1 MNLPESEKEIAA
13 MKLVDVMISDLL
25 VENNTEDEKESDQI
39 FLFDKDDLKL
49 HSYKVKIDESEKS
62 KSRIE

>member
-1 MNLPESEKEIAA
+1 MDSKKSEIAA

-49 HSYKVKIDESEKS
+49 HSYKVKIDESDKS
-62 KSRIE
+62 KSRID